1 MVLTIDFLEIVS
13 VYIYIYI
20 YMTSYLELLQW
31 KEKPLLGRTE
41 KAVWKSSPGD
51 KIQTFGSLE
60 LVKTVRNRLIYM
72 LEKKKRKKQRVMMY
86 NCAKTPSFSLYISMW
101 WINYVLQSQLPYLA
115 EWIYKHDGACP
126 GFESF
131 CHCPNFFPSN
141 VHFFFPIR
149 TMRWGRFYEKIEK
162 RIQLRNVWNIW
173 NVIDK
178 IFYKTTDTTII
189 LKNTEGIFHR

>member
-13 VYIYIYI
+13 VYIYIYICI

-141 VHFFFPIR
+141 VHFFFPLEQCDGGDF
-149 TMRWGRFYEKIEK
+149 MKKLK
-162 RIQLRNVWNIW
+162 RGSNWEMFETFEMWLIKYFIKQPTLP
-173 NVIDK
+173 
-178 IFYKTTDTTII
+178 
-189 LKNTEGIFHR
+189 